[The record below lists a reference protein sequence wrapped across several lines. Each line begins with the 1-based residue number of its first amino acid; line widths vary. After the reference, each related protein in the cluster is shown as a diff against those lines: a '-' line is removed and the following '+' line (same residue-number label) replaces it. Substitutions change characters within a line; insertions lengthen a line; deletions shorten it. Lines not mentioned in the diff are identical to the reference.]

1 MKKFINSKGVKA
13 LGLIFCS
20 AMLAVN
26 TSCENFLEE
35 KDVPRLTNDYYNS
48 EQGVEAGIASVYSYM
63 RELVG
68 AETISELTEYGNDL
82 ITGGN
87 DGWNRGANL
96 YNTGLSSTTLACWDL
111 WNNSYQAIGVTN
123 KVLEAMSNV
132 NMAESKKE
140 LYTAEMNFL
149 RSYFFFDLVQQFGR
163 IPLVTNVVNEPKT
176 DFKRASVEDVY
187 KRIITDLRFAE
198 EHLRETAG
206 GNDQGRATKYAAAHL
221 LAKVYLTR
229 GSAVTDV
236 RGQKSTDMDSAY
248 YYATKV
254 IDSNKYKLQRNFAD
268 LWDINNMG
276 NSEVVFA
283 VQFTQD
289 KIYNG
294 HGNQSH
300 LLWCSE
306 YDKFPGMKRDMEN
319 GRPYKKH
326 MPTNKTMLELY
337 DRKNDS
343 RFYKSFKWTF
353 YCNNPKGNLALG
365 DTAVY
370 YSLNPKKNRTYMY
383 TYLQWRPEFW
393 DSKLPSGFINRKNY
407 PHLVKYIDPLR
418 GEDMNTK
425 EGVREWVRMRLGETY
440 LIAAEAAGRNGNYEK
455 AAELINVIRERA
467 AWHDGETK
475 MAQYWLEEGGEY
487 NNTESTYDEI
497 KVTAADLRSNFV
509 DFMLDERGRELM
521 GEYTR
526 WNDLVRC
533 EKLVEYA
540 KKWNL
545 DSKDNIK
552 EYHKLRPIP
561 QKHIDRLNPRGD
573 NEEEQNPGYF

>member
-1 MKKFINSKGVKA
+1 MKRIIIDNGVKV
-13 LGLIFCS
+13 LGLICCS

-35 KDVPRLTNDYYNS
+35 KEVPRLTNDYYNS
-48 EQGVEAGIASVYSYM
+48 EQGVEAGVTSIYSYM
-63 RELVG
+63 RDFVG
-68 AETISELTEYGNDL
+68 GETINELTEYGNDL

-96 YNTGLSSTTLACWDL
+96 YNTGMSSTTGACWSL
-111 WNNSYQAIGVTN
+111 WNSSYQAIGVAN
-123 KVLEAMSNV
+123 KVLESMSEV
-132 NMAESKKE
+132 NMTRDKKE
-140 LYTAEMNFL
+140 QYTAEINFL
-149 RSYFFFDLVQQFGR
+149 RSYFYFDLVQQFGR
-163 IPLVTNVVNEPKT
+163 IPLVTYAVNEPKT

-187 KRIITDLRFAE
+187 KQIITDLRYAE

-206 GNDQGRATKYAAAHL
+206 GDAQGRATKYAAAHL

-229 GSAVTDV
+229 GSAVKDA

-248 YYATKV
+248 YYARKV
-254 IDSNKYKLQRNFAD
+254 IDSNKYQLQRNFAD

-283 VQFTQD
+283 VQFTED

-294 HGNQSH
+294 NGNQSH

-353 YCNNPKGNLALG
+353 YCNNPTKDLALG

-370 YSLNPKKNRTYMY
+370 YSMYPKKNRPYKY
-383 TYLQWRPEFW
+383 TYLQWKAE
-393 DSKLPSGFINRKNY
+393 DIDKQENGMTNRKNY

-418 GEDMNTK
+418 GDDMNRK

-440 LIAAEAAGRNGNYEK
+440 LIAAEAAGRKGDYGL

-475 MAQYWLEEGGEY
+475 MAQYWVEEGGEY
-487 NNTESTYDEI
+487 NNTESTYEEI
-497 KVTAADLRSNFV
+497 KVKAADLQNNFV
-509 DFMLDERGRELM
+509 DFILDERGRELL

-526 WNDLVRC
+526 WPDLVRC
-533 EKLVEYA
+533 EKLVEYPKIILTA
-540 KKWNL
+540 
-545 DSKDNIK
+545 
-552 EYHKLRPIP
+552 
-561 QKHIDRLNPRGD
+561 
-573 NEEEQNPGYF
+573 

>member
-1 MKKFINSKGVKA
+1 MKRIIIDNGVKV
-13 LGLIFCS
+13 LGLICCS

-35 KDVPRLTNDYYNS
+35 KEVPRLTNDYYNS
-48 EQGVEAGIASVYSYM
+48 EQGVEAGVTSIYSYM
-63 RELVG
+63 RDFVG
-68 AETISELTEYGNDL
+68 GETINELTEYGNDL

-96 YNTGLSSTTLACWDL
+96 YNTGMSSTTGACWSL
-111 WNNSYQAIGVTN
+111 WNSSYQAIGVAN
-123 KVLEAMSNV
+123 KVLESMSEV
-132 NMAESKKE
+132 NMTRDKKE
-140 LYTAEMNFL
+140 QYTAEINFL
-149 RSYFFFDLVQQFGR
+149 RSYFYFDLVQQFGR
-163 IPLVTNVVNEPKT
+163 IPLVTYAVNEPKT

-187 KRIITDLRFAE
+187 KQIITDLRYAE

-206 GNDQGRATKYAAAHL
+206 GDAQGRATKYAAAHL

-229 GSAVTDV
+229 GSAVKDA

-248 YYATKV
+248 YYARKV
-254 IDSNKYKLQRNFAD
+254 IDSNKYQLQRNFAD

-283 VQFTQD
+283 VQFTED

-294 HGNQSH
+294 NGNQSH

-353 YCNNPKGNLALG
+353 YCNNPTKDLALG

-370 YSLNPKKNRTYMY
+370 YSMYPKKNRPYKY
-383 TYLQWRPEFW
+383 TYLQWKAE
-393 DSKLPSGFINRKNY
+393 DIDKQENGMTNRKNY

-418 GEDMNTK
+418 GDDMNRK

-440 LIAAEAAGRNGNYEK
+440 LIAAEAAGRKGDYGL

-475 MAQYWLEEGGEY
+475 MAQYWVEEGGEY
-487 NNTESTYDEI
+487 NNTESTYEEI
-497 KVTAADLRSNFV
+497 KVKAADLQNNFV
-509 DFMLDERGRELM
+509 DFILDERGRELL

-526 WNDLVRC
+526 
-533 EKLVEYA
+533 
-540 KKWNL
+540 
-545 DSKDNIK
+545 
-552 EYHKLRPIP
+552 
-561 QKHIDRLNPRGD
+561 
-573 NEEEQNPGYF
+573 

>member
-1 MKKFINSKGVKA
+1 MKKFIFNKGVKA
-13 LGLIFCS
+13 LGLICCS

-35 KDVPRLTNDYYNS
+35 KEVPRLTNDYYNS

-63 RELVG
+63 REFVG
-68 AETISELTEYGNDL
+68 GETINELTEYGNDL
-82 ITGGN
+82 IRGGN

-96 YNTGLSSTTLACWDL
+96 YNTGMSATTSACWNL
-111 WNNSYQAIGVTN
+111 WNNSYQAIGVAN
-123 KVLEAMSNV
+123 KVLAAMSKV
-132 NMAESKKE
+132 NMTQAKKE

-163 IPLVTNVVNEPKT
+163 IPLVTEAVNEPKT
-176 DFKRASVEDVY
+176 DFTRVSVEDVY
-187 KRIITDLRFAE
+187 KQIITDLRYAE

-206 GNDQGRATKYAAAHL
+206 GDDAGRATKYAAAHL

-229 GSAVTDV
+229 GSAVKDV
-236 RGQKSTDMDSAY
+236 RGQKATDMDSAY
-248 YYATKV
+248 YYARKV
-254 IDSNKYKLQRNFAD
+254 IDSNKYKLVRNFAD

-276 NSEVVFA
+276 NSEVVFS
-283 VQFTQD
+283 VQFTSD
-289 KIYNG
+289 KIYRG
-294 HGNQSH
+294 CGNLSH
-300 LLWCSE
+300 LYWCSE

-343 RFYKSFKWTF
+343 RFYKSFKWTW
-353 YCNNPKGNLALG
+353 YCNNPNKDLALG

-370 YSLNPKKNRTYMY
+370 YSMYPKKNRTYKY
-383 TYLQWRPEFW
+383 TYLQWQ
-393 DSKLPSGFINRKNY
+393 SGDVDKQPAGWTNRKNY
-407 PHLVKYIDPLR
+407 PHLVKYIEPMR
-418 GEDMNTK
+418 GEDMNEPK
-425 EGVREWVRMRLGETY
+425 GIREWVRMRLGETY
-440 LIAAEAAGRNGNYEK
+440 LIAAEAAGRKGDYEL

-487 NNTESTYDEI
+487 NNIESTYEEI
-497 KVTAADLRSNFV
+497 KVKAADLQNNFV
-509 DFMLDERGRELM
+509 DFILDERGRELL
-521 GEYTR
+521 GEYHR
-526 WNDLVRC
+526 WPDLVRC

-540 KKWNL
+540 KKWNP
-545 DSKDNIK
+545 DSAPNVED
-552 EYHKLRPIP
+552 YHKLRPIP
-561 QKHIDRLNPRGD
+561 QNHIDRLNPKGS